1 MAALNKV
8 RVQLLD
14 PTTGAVVEEVDILTS
29 ADSVTFADGETFQQK
44 LNLGKLK
51 GDKGDTG
58 AQGIQGP
65 KGDKGDPG
73 INPIWHFFNTATA
86 PTTTLGVIGDW
97 AVNTNGQTYEKTGT
111 TTWTA
116 RANIKG
122 TTGAT
127 GAQGIQ
133 GPKGDKGDPGDGV
146 KFGTT
151 YATAVATKVFFKKI

>member
-51 GDKGDTG
+51 GDKGDKGDTGAAG
-58 AQGIQGP
+58 AQGIQGV

-73 INPIWHFFNTATA
+73 INLIWHFVNAASA
-86 PTTTLGVIGDW
+86 PTTTLGAIGDW

-116 RANIKG
+116 RASIK
-122 TTGAT
+122 

-133 GPKGDKGDPGDGV
+133 GVKGDKGDPGDSV

>member
-14 PTTGAVVEEVDILTS
+14 QTTGAVIEEVDILTS

-58 AQGIQGP
+58 A
-65 KGDKGDPG
+65 
-73 INPIWHFFNTATA
+73 T
-86 PTTTLGVIGDW
+86 
-97 AVNTNGQTYEKTGT
+97 
-111 TTWTA
+111 
-116 RANIKG
+116 
-122 TTGAT
+122 
-127 GAQGIQ
+127 GIQ

-146 KFGTT
+146 KFGDT
-151 YATAVATKVFFKKI
+151 YATGKEVKIFFKKI